1 MKRTLFTL
9 ITLALA
15 SFLMACGDSAT
26 NVTVKP
32 ANMAAANANVA
43 KSPAV
48 DQEAVK
54 AEVRKVME
62 AIKAGLTKNDADA
75 MDKIYADDYKI
86 TYPDGTSMN
95 KAERLAAIRSGAVKF
110 TSIEFTEQSI
120 TVNPDGNGATGVF
133 KVMAKGTM
141 KGKAID
147 PESLTTGVFSKTPAG
162 WRLMSAVNSK
172 VDAAA
177 GKMDDK
183 AKSAANKMSEP
194 QKRTGDTKVDSVV
207 GDDVPAPKK
216 K

>member
-75 MDKIYADDYKI
+75 MDKIYDDAYKI

-95 KAERLAAIRSGAVKF
+95 KTERLAAIRSGAVKY
-110 TSIEFTEQSI
+110 TSFEFTEQSI

-133 KVMAKGTM
+133 KIMTKGTM
-141 KGKAID
+141 KGKPMD
-147 PESLTTGVFSKTPAG
+147 PEVLTTGVFSKTPAG
-162 WRLMSAVNSK
+162 WRLMSAMNAK
-172 VDAAA
+172 V
-177 GKMDDK
+177 DDK
-183 AKSAANKMSEP
+183 AKANSNVKEAMP
-194 QKRTGDTKVDSVV
+194 PKRTGDPKVDSAV